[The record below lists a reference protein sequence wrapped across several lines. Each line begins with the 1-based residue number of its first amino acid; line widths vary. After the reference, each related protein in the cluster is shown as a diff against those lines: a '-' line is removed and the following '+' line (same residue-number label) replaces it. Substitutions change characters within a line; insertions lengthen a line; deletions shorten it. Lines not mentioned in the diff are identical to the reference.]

1 MGKPVSRV
9 LLTVLILL
17 AGCDGDE
24 PEPIPAG
31 ASALT
36 GAYETIRPGDKPVP
50 APVVYYEQAA
60 LHERRRSLFFE
71 EEFSHVQ
78 VDSLLLLAL
87 GAAIGY
93 LVSFIT
99 RKHLASAITGA
110 NTVLALMVG
119 VPTLSVFVALATLMM
134 FVLLAWMLGRY
145 LFDKTVEMVDRMC
158 ETAVR
163 TAHEEVKFFLF
174 LLIPN
179 RMPPL
184 ATCSNKMT
192 QAVGGNWT
200 SLGATVEKYVCVATM
215 TPLLLWRTTGDLARH
230 TCFSFTRSFS
240 SSR

>member
-1 MGKPVSRV
+1 MGNPVSRV

-31 ASALT
+31 AS
-36 GAYETIRPGDKPVP
+36 
-50 APVVYYEQAA
+50 
-60 LHERRRSLFFE
+60 
-71 EEFSHVQ
+71 

-119 VPTLSVFVALATLMM
+119 VPTLSVFVALTTLMM

-163 TAHEEVKFFLF
+163 TAHEEVQLLLF

-184 ATCSNKMT
+184 ATC
-192 QAVGGNWT
+192 GNGVLQPGNNSWCDI
-200 SLGATVEKYVCVATM
+200 GATVEKYVCVATV
-215 TPLLLWRTTGDLARH
+215 TPHLLWRTAGDLARH
-230 TCFSFTRSFS
+230 ACFSLARSFS
-240 SSR
+240 PSR